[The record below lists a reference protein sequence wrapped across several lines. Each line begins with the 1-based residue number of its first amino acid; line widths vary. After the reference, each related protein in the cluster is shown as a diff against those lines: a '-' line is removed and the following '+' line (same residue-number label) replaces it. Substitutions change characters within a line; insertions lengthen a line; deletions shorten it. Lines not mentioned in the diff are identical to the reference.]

1 MTYVYEEPSSLSVSD
16 WEVFRDRMI
25 KEVARYP
32 DREDAA
38 EALRFAEFML
48 NDIKQNRARRLSEA
62 A

>member
-1 MTYVYEEPSSLSVSD
+1 
-16 WEVFRDRMI
+16 MI